1 MIAELGFQAHDFQP
15 IAEIT
20 LKSTDQPVLRRLLD
34 KYPDLKT
41 VILMDFLEESEN
53 QLAKRRDD
61 RERGGLIWIG
71 RGEQQ
76 KNKKISLFSDFE
88 AKEPVN
94 RVTQKRL
101 GGIVG
106 ALSGTRNYETEA
118 WLKKQLEEEKYLT
131 IPEEDLRQLGE
142 ELQLQINLEI
152 ISRFDNKQHA
162 YFVATL
168 LTYGITDMNDD
179 HVYESQDDIFDF
191 LLIDQLRKR
200 LKEAAKK
207 GYYKTYRRFERND
220 DHVKGTIDIARHIR
234 LNLGQQNGKLA
245 YSYRENSVDNSLNA
259 LILAAYRAIKVKYPD
274 LVEQKID
281 LDPELN
287 GFLSELR
294 HKMTISASPA
304 KLIAEQNTPISHP
317 YFQEYEEVR
326 RVCLRILREESISIF
341 NSENGDVSG
350 FLYYLPDLWEDFL
363 ERIFREMDE
372 VKQREIYFSAQKEQK
387 YLGSDEQAQRG
398 ITSRP
403 DYVFSLQKDFNQ
415 DRFLILDAKMKPW
428 WVKAILPKK
437 KEIEGSLH
445 SLGGGDIDKCIRDMV
460 VANAS
465 GTGVVFPVTAAD
477 EAEAKREPGGIVYE
491 RAISDFN
498 QEQIF
503 YILPFTVPP
512 VGEESYSIWKDALEV
527 SISAFK
533 KIARE
538 IILNSKKRYCDKLR
552 ARMKMEEDAEKYQK
566 LMQELKTL
574 LEGSSQDQLKAE
586 LRRLVQSYEPQPQ

>member
-41 VILMDFLEESEN
+41 VILKDFLEDSN
-53 QLAKRRDD
+53 DHLAKHSDD
-61 RERGGLIWIG
+61 AERNGSIWIG
-71 RGEQQ
+71 RGKQREDET
-76 KNKKISLFSDFE
+76 ISLFADFE
-88 AKEPVN
+88 VKKPN
-94 RVTQKRL
+94 RVTQKCL

-118 WLKKQLEEEKYLT
+118 WLKKQLKEEEEYLT
-131 IPEEDLRQLGE
+131 IPEEDLRQLGV
-142 ELQLQINLEI
+142 ELQLRINLEI
-152 ISRFDNKQHA
+152 ISRFDNEQHA

-294 HKMTISASPA
+294 HKTTISASPA
-304 KLIAEQNTPISHP
+304 KLISEQNTPISHP

-363 ERIFREMDE
+363 ERIFSEMDE
-372 VKQREIYFSAQKEQK
+372 VKRREIYFSAQMEQK
-387 YLGSDEQAQRG
+387 YLGSDEQALRS
-398 ITSRP
+398 TKSRP
-403 DYVFSLQKDFNQ
+403 DFVFSLQKDFNR
-415 DRFLILDAKMKPW
+415 DRFLILDAKMKPR

-437 KEIEGSLH
+437 IVGSLH
-445 SLGGGDIDKCIRDMV
+445 SLVGNDIDKCIRDMV

-465 GTGVVFPVTAAD
+465 GTGVVFPITAAD
-477 EAEAKREPGGIVYE
+477 EAEAKQKPGGIVYE
-491 RAISDFN
+491 RAISEFN

-503 YILPFTVPP
+503 YILPFVVPP
-512 VGEESYSIWKDALEV
+512 VGEESYSIWKDALEA

-533 KIARE
+533 KIAQE

-566 LMQELKTL
+566 LMEELKLL
-574 LEGSSQDQLKAE
+574 LESSNQDQLKAE

>member
-41 VILMDFLEESEN
+41 VILKDFLEESEK
-53 QLAKRRDD
+53 QLTKSRDGG
-61 RERGGLIWIG
+61 ERNGSIWIG
-71 RGEQQ
+71 RGEQR
-76 KNKKISLFSDFE
+76 KNETISLFADFE

-118 WLKKQLEEEKYLT
+118 WLKKQLKEEEYPT

-142 ELQLQINLEI
+142 ELQLRINLEI

-191 LLIDQLRKR
+191 LLIDQLRMR

-294 HKMTISASPA
+294 HKTTISASPA
-304 KLIAEQNTPISHP
+304 KLISEQNTPISHP

-326 RVCLRILREESISIF
+326 RICLRILREESISIF

-363 ERIFREMDE
+363 KRIFCEIDE
-372 VKQREIYFSAQKEQK
+372 LQRKEIYVFANKRQI
-387 YLGSDEQAQRG
+387 YLGSDEQVSRG
-398 ITSRP
+398 SRSIP
-403 DYVFSLQKDFNQ
+403 DFIFSLQKKCMQ
-415 DRFLILDAKMKPW
+415 DRFLILDAKMKPK

-437 KEIEGSLH
+437 K
-445 SLGGGDIDKCIRDMV
+445 GGALSAVDSADINKCIRDMV

-477 EAEAKREPGGIVYE
+477 EAEAKRKPGGIVYE
-491 RAISDFN
+491 RAISEFN

-503 YILPFTVPP
+503 YILPFVVPP
-512 VGEESYSIWKDALEV
+512 VGEESYSIWKDALEA

-533 KIARE
+533 KIAQE

-552 ARMKMEEDAEKYQK
+552 ARMKIEEDAEKYQK
-566 LMQELKTL
+566 LMEELKLL
-574 LEGSSQDQLKAE
+574 LEGSNQDQLKAE